1 MLVNLYCHHYLCPV
15 LLFDWQEDVR
25 LLKEMGMD
33 AYRFS
38 ISWPRILPS
47 KYIQKLSKY
56 VSYGEYV
63 GNSKDNVYN

>member
-1 MLVNLYCHHYLCPV
+1 
-15 LLFDWQEDVR
+15 

>member
-1 MLVNLYCHHYLCPV
+1 
-15 LLFDWQEDVR
+15 

-47 KYIQKLSKY
+47 KYIYSKITEY
-56 VSYGEYV
+56 VSYGE
-63 GNSKDNVYN
+63 